1 MAIRAVIWDMG
12 GVLVRTEDKAP
23 RAALAQR
30 FGMSYQDLE
39 ELIFSSDAG
48 LRAQRGELSAKE
60 RWQYLPDEV
69 PVQPEEIDAFHEA
82 FFGGDR
88 VDATLIDYI
97 RALRPRYRTGILS
110 NAFSDLR
117 RVMTQVWRIDDVF
130 DSLIISAEVR
140 CMKPEARIYQLA
152 VQDLGVAP
160 QEAVFIDDS
169 MRNID
174 GSRAAGLQAVH
185 FQSPAQARAELD
197 ALLGSGV

>member
-110 NAFSDLR
+110 NAFSDLS
-117 RVMTQVWRIDDVF
+117 RVMTQVWRIDDAF

-140 CMKPEARIYQLA
+140 CMKPDARIYQLA